1 MKKILDK
8 WYLSMFII
16 PIILTYLT
24 NYINLPIIFENWQY
38 SIIASF
44 LILTGILLYEIKIL
58 KKQLTTLEEKPK
70 KSDKKIVRDL
80 LETLNID
87 KFHEDIVRQ
96 DAWNGYH
103 REDIHRII
111 EFQEK
116 TKLIGYKTSNKK
128 VNNLISEFLNK
139 LDEFTDYS
147 SVRVYG
153 KGDWL
158 VPFKDNPKIH
168 PHEKIKKE
176 TEIMN
181 ELTQKCFV
189 ELEILMEFLK
199 EKEYV

>member
-1 MKKILDK
+1 MRKILDK

-44 LILTGILLYEIKIL
+44 LILSAILLYEIKVL
-58 KKQLTTLEEKPK
+58 KKQLAILEEKPK
-70 KSDKKIVRDL
+70 KSDKKIIRDL
-80 LETLNID
+80 LDTLNID

-103 REDIHRII
+103 REDIRSII

-116 TKLIGYKTSNKK
+116 AKLIGYKTSNKK
-128 VNNLISEFLNK
+128 VNNLINDFSNK
-139 LDEFTDYS
+139 LDEFTNYS
-147 SVRVYG
+147 SKRVSG
-153 KGDWL
+153 QGDWL
-158 VPFKDNPKIH
+158 VTFKDNPKIH
-168 PHEKIKKE
+168 PREKIKKE
-176 TEIMN
+176 TEKMN
-181 ELTQKCFV
+181 ELTQECFV
-189 ELEILMEFLK
+189 ELEVFMEFLK